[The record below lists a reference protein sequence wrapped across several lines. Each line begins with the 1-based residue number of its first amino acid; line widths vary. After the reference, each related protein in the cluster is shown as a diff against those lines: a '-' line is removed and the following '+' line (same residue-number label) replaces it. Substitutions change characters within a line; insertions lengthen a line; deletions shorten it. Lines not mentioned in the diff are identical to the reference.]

1 MKRQSQKNWD
11 QRNPSTSYRISRE
24 SRGRARE
31 INTLMNPIC
40 AEKQASHS
48 QIAEVCF
55 QYAIAHYRDGSLV
68 IETSSRRPQKVNLT
82 WEEVENGIPREI
94 KPVSM
99 KAVPAPFATDGP
111 QYLAYRLQ
119 KETRDQIRKI
129 ALELSSTNGEVVLPL
144 LEYALAAYRAG
155 KFRFG

>member
-1 MKRQSQKNWD
+1 MKRQSQNWD
-11 QRNPSTSYRISRE
+11 QRNPSTSYRISWE
-24 SRGRARE
+24 SRGRART

-40 AEKQASHS
+40 TEIQASHS
-48 QIAEVCF
+48 QVAEVCF

-68 IETSSRRPQKVNLT
+68 IEASSRRPQKVNLT
-82 WEEVENGIPREI
+82 WEEVENGLPQEI

-111 QYLAYRLQ
+111 QHLAYRLQ

-129 ALELSSTNGEVVLPL
+129 AIELRSTNGEVVLPL
-144 LEYALAAYRAG
+144 LEYALAAYQAG

>member
-11 QRNPSTSYRISRE
+11 QQSPSTSYRISRE

-40 AEKQASHS
+40 AEIQASHS
-48 QIAEVCF
+48 QVAEVCF

-82 WEEVENGIPREI
+82 WEEVENGLPREI
-94 KPVSM
+94 KPVPKKM
-99 KAVPAPFATDGP
+99 APAPLADGP

-129 ALELSSTNGEVVLPL
+129 AIELNSTNGEVVLPL
-144 LEYALAAYRAG
+144 LEYALSAYRAG

>member
-1 MKRQSQKNWD
+1 MKRQSRSWEKE
-11 QRNPSTSYRISRE
+11 NPSSNYRISRE

-40 AEKQASHS
+40 AEIQASHS
-48 QIAEVCF
+48 QVAEVCF

-68 IETSSRRPQKVNLT
+68 IETNSRRPQKVNLT
-82 WEEVENGIPREI
+82 WEEVENGLPQEI
-94 KPVSM
+94 KPAPKKM
-99 KAVPAPFATDGP
+99 APAPFATDGP

-129 ALELSSTNGEVVLPL
+129 AIELMSTNGEVVLPL